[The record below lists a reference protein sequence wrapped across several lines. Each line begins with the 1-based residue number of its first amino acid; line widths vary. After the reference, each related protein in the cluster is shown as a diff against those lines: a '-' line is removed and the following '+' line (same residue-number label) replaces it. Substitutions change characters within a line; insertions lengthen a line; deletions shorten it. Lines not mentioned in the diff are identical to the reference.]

1 MPMLTKLPGK
11 SRVLPVLGLTLA
23 LTVLTAAPSLAKAKG
38 EEVPS
43 PAPTATAA
51 PAAPA
56 PEPEISFNGKVFC
69 SLKRRVDLPFRGVI
83 TSLLVRSGE
92 RVEPGQVLA
101 RFRLSPESLPMIRQR
116 LAPPQISD
124 VEMRLTEMERAMAPL
139 QAKKQELTKLLQQKL
154 APPQSL
160 EQVNHDLR
168 LLEQERAA
176 LRSRLN
182 QDRQTHRDDL
192 ALLQKQLGHGVS
204 SGQIPQ
210 EATLTAPIGGIII
223 WINPEMREGAE
234 LDPTPAVFQVGVM
247 NPMLVRAQAFE
258 IEALQIKTG
267 ETAEVTLE
275 SLPGRKFRGEV
286 SRISWASLTPGLEQ
300 PAYYDVELK
309 VPNPEMEL
317 KDGLKA
323 QIVFRKSR

>member
-1 MPMLTKLPGK
+1 MWIKIPGK
-11 SRVLPVLGLTLA
+11 SRVVLVLGLTLA
-23 LTVLTAAPSLAKAKG
+23 LTILTAAPSLAKAKG

-56 PEPEISFNGKVFC
+56 PEIEISFNGKVFC

-101 RFRLSPESLPMIRQR
+101 RYRLSPEALPLIRQR
-116 LAPPQISD
+116 LAPAQISD
-124 VEMRLTEMERAMAPL
+124 TEIKLAESERTLTPL
-139 QAKKQELTKLLQQKL
+139 QAKKQELTKLMQKKL

-160 EQVNHDLR
+160 EQVNQDLR
-168 LLEQERAA
+168 LVEQERAA
-176 LRSRLN
+176 LQTRLR

-192 ALLQKQLGHGVS
+192 ALLKKQLGNGVS
-204 SGQIPQ
+204 SGQISP
-210 EATLTAPIGGIII
+210 EATLTAPIGGYII
-223 WINPEMREGAE
+223 WVNPELREGAE
-234 LDPTPAVFQVGVM
+234 LDPTPGVFQVGIM

-258 IEALQIKTG
+258 IEALQIKPG
-267 ETAEVTLE
+267 ETAAVTLE
-275 SLPGRKFRGEV
+275 SLPGRKFQGEV

-300 PAYYDVELK
+300 PAYYEVELK
-309 VPNPEMEL
+309 VANPEMEL

-323 QIVFRKSR
+323 QIVFRKNR

>member
-1 MPMLTKLPGK
+1 M
-11 SRVLPVLGLTLA
+11 TLA
-23 LTVLTAAPSLAKAKG
+23 LTILTAAASLAKAKG
-38 EEVPS
+38 DEVPS

-51 PAAPA
+51 PAA

-69 SLKRRVDLPFRGVI
+69 SLKRRVDLPFRGII

-101 RFRLSPESLPMIRQR
+101 RYRLSPEALPLIQQR
-116 LAPPQISD
+116 LAPPQIAD
-124 VEMRLTEMERAMAPL
+124 TEIRLSETERTLAPL
-139 QAKKQELTKLLQQKL
+139 QAKKQELTKLLQKKL

-160 EQVNHDLR
+160 EQVNRDLR
-168 LLEQERAA
+168 LVEQERAA
-176 LRSRLN
+176 LQTRLR

-192 ALLQKQLGHGVS
+192 ALLKKQLGTGVS
-204 SGQIPQ
+204 SGQISP
-210 EATLTAPIGGIII
+210 EATLMAPIGGYII
-223 WINPEMREGAE
+223 WINPELREDAE
-234 LDPTPAVFQVGVM
+234 LDPVPGVFQVGVM

-258 IEALQIKTG
+258 IEALQIKLG
-267 ETAEVTLE
+267 ETAAVTLE
-275 SLPGRKFRGEV
+275 SLPGRKFQGEV

-300 PAYYDVELK
+300 PAYYEVELK

-323 QIVFRKSR
+323 QIVFRKNR

>member
-1 MPMLTKLPGK
+1 MWIRTPGK
-11 SRVLPVLGLTLA
+11 SRVVPALALTLA
-23 LTVLTAAPSLAKAKG
+23 LTVLTAAPSLAKG

-56 PEPEISFNGKVFC
+56 PEPEIRFNGKVFC
-69 SLKRRVDLPFRGVI
+69 ALKRRVDLPFRGVI

-92 RVEPGQVLA
+92 RVESGQVLA
-101 RFRLSPESLPMIRQR
+101 RYRLSAESLPLIRQR

-124 VEMRLTEMERAMAPL
+124 SEIKLAETERTLAPL
-139 QAKKQELTKLLQQKL
+139 QAKKQELTKLLQKKL

-160 EQVNHDLR
+160 EQVNRDLQ
-168 LLEQERAA
+168 LVEQERAA
-176 LRSRLN
+176 LQIRLR
-182 QDRQTHRDDL
+182 QDRQAHRDDM
-192 ALLQKQLGHGVS
+192 ALLKKQLGNGVS
-204 SGQIPQ
+204 SGEISP
-210 EATLTAPIGGIII
+210 EATLTAPIGGYLI
-223 WINPEMREGAE
+223 WINPEVREGAE
-234 LDPTPAVFQVGVM
+234 LDPTPGVFQVGVM
-247 NPMLVRAQAFE
+247 DPMLVRAQAFE
-258 IEALQIKTG
+258 IEALQIKPG

-275 SLPGRKFRGEV
+275 SLPGRKFQGEV
-286 SRISWASLTPGLEQ
+286 SRISWASQTPGLEQ

-323 QIVFRKSR
+323 QIVFRKNR

>member
-1 MPMLTKLPGK
+1 MWIKIPGK
-11 SRVLPVLGLTLA
+11 SRVVLVLGLTLA
-23 LTVLTAAPSLAKAKG
+23 LTILTAAPSLAKAKG
-38 EEVPS
+38 EQDQS
-43 PAPTATAA
+43 AAPAATAA

-69 SLKRRVDLPFRGVI
+69 LLKRRVDLAFRGVI
-83 TSLLVRSGE
+83 TALLVRSGE

-101 RFRLSPESLPMIRQR
+101 RYRLAPEALPVIRQR
-116 LAPPQISD
+116 LAPPQIAD
-124 VEMRLTEMERAMAPL
+124 AEIKLAEIERTLSPL
-139 QAKKQELTKLLQQKL
+139 QTKKQELTKLLQQKL

-160 EQVNHDLR
+160 EQVNRDLR
-168 LLEQERAA
+168 LVEQERTV
-176 LRSRLN
+176 LRNRLHR
-182 QDRQTHRDDL
+182 DRQSQQDDL
-192 ALLQKQLGHGVS
+192 AFLKKQLGSGVS

-223 WINPEMREGAE
+223 WISPELREGAE
-234 LDPTPAVFQVGVM
+234 LDPAPGVFQVGVM

-258 IEALQIKTG
+258 IEALQIKLG
-267 ETAEVTLE
+267 ETAEVSLE
-275 SLPGRKFRGEV
+275 SLPGRKFQGEV

-300 PAYYDVELK
+300 PAYYEVELK

-323 QIVFRKSR
+323 QIVFRKNR

>member
-1 MPMLTKLPGK
+1 MWIKIPGK
-11 SRVLPVLGLTLA
+11 SRVVQILALTLA

-43 PAPTATAA
+43 PAPAATAA

-69 SLKRRVDLPFRGVI
+69 SLKRRVDLPFKGVI
-83 TSLLVRSGE
+83 TALLVRSGQ

-101 RFRLSPESLPMIRQR
+101 RYRLAPEALPLIRQR
-116 LAPPQISD
+116 LAPPQISETEIKL
-124 VEMRLTEMERAMAPL
+124 VENERSLVPL
-139 QAKKQELTKLLQQKL
+139 RAKRQELTQLAQKKL
-154 APPQSL
+154 ASSQSL
-160 EQVNHDLR
+160 EQANRDVR

-176 LRSRLN
+176 LQTRLR
-182 QDRQTHRDDL
+182 QDRQTYRDDL
-192 ALLQKQLGHGVS
+192 ALLKKQLGHGVS
-204 SGQIPQ
+204 SVQIPA
-210 EATLTAPIGGIII
+210 EGHLTAPIGGYMI
-223 WINPEMREGAE
+223 WVSPELREEAE
-234 LDPTPAVFQVGVM
+234 LEPAPGVFQVGVM
-247 NPMLVRAQAFE
+247 DPMLVRAQAFE
-258 IEALQIKTG
+258 IEALQIKPG

-275 SLPGRKFRGEV
+275 SLPGRKFQGEV

-323 QIVFRKSR
+323 QIVFRKNR